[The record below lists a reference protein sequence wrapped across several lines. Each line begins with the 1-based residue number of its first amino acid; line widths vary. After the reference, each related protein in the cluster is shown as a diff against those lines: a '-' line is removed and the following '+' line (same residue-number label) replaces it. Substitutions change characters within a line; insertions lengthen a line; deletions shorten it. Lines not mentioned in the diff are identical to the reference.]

1 MHGYS
6 YQFSGMQNRASVLQ
20 DLLELCGRSHTL
32 YDVYKAIEDVHTA
45 SPPSWSLDLISG
57 LPHLIEEK
65 WRDSLSKA
73 VDSEPPHIS
82 VYDLQLSKIA
92 NLCSDLLVHR
102 LDRHSVRP
110 CQSGIKSSVKTGLQ
124 LIFFCMY
131 SLQTQA
137 LRKI

>member
-1 MHGYS
+1 
-6 YQFSGMQNRASVLQ
+6 MQHMASVLQ
-20 DLLELCGRSHTL
+20 DLLEHCGRSHTL

-82 VYDLQLSKIA
+82 VYDLQLS
-92 NLCSDLLVHR
+92 NMTDLCSDLLAHC
-102 LDRHSVRP
+102 LHTHCVR
-110 CQSGIKSSVKTGLQ
+110 S
-124 LIFFCMY
+124 Y
-131 SLQTQA
+131 W
-137 LRKI
+137 